1 MGCRY
6 RRYMSPTELSDT
18 LAFILYSHSSLEWVL
33 PAFVGQQQECFPI
46 LCPKYLFYDRYL
58 DIAEYDCKVYLEE
71 DKYSKRLLTCLEQ
84 VEEDFVII
92 HHEDMIFFDDV
103 DMDHFRYYL
112 EIMRTSDISYLKLLK
127 GGLSQQ
133 PAQEYMKGVQKLQ
146 DDEPYRYAVQPAI
159 WRKTDLLKI
168 LKQFDNN
175 SIYELEVG
183 GVAQFM
189 VDNGYKC
196 LFAFNEGDK
205 KRGMYHWDN
214 SKYPFIATALN
225 KGEWNMV
232 EYDIEIENIKSEYN
246 LK

>member
-1 MGCRY
+1 MNN
-6 RRYMSPTELSDT
+6 E
-18 LAFILYSHSSLEWVL
+18 LAFILYSHSSLEWIL
-33 PAFVGQQQECFPI
+33 PTFIGQQQECFPI
-46 LCPKYLFYDRYL
+46 ECNKYLFYNKDFY
-58 DIAEYDCKVYLEE
+58 IADYDCKVYSDS

-84 VEEDFVII
+84 IKEDFVLI

-103 DMDHFRYYL
+103 DMDQFSYYL
-112 EIMRTSDISYLKLLK
+112 EIMKTSDISYIKLLK
-127 GGLSQQ
+127 GGLSAQ
-133 PAQEYMKGVQKLQ
+133 PAQVYMEGVQKLQ

-159 WRKTDLLKI
+159 WRKSELLKI
-168 LKQFDNN
+168 LQHFDNC
-175 SIYELEVG
+175 SIYDLEVG

-189 VDNGYKC
+189 FEKGYKC

-232 EYDIEIENIKSEYN
+232 EYDIEIENLKSEYN